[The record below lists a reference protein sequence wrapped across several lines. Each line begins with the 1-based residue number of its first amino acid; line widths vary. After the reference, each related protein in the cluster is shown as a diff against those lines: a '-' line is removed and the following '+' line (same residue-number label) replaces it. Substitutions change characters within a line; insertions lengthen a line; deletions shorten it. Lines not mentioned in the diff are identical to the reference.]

1 MSPDI
6 LTSSAVDLVI
16 FTVVDAKSLSE
27 RLWYDSLVSLGQYI
41 SKSSSGLSLFVVT
54 IPADQEKYPNLTRSR
69 VLPGGYLYKDE
80 TLLESSRRIAQE
92 KLGLDLSTRIRQL
105 GTFDEP
111 NRDPNGRVISFAY
124 WGMVDFEHIRKY
136 LGGREQIGLELVNSS
151 HYMDVFEKE
160 IGSLEQFDGVCRFG
174 NRTMPSPSA
183 FRGHRKTLTT
193 NLPEGRILGLD
204 HDDMVFYA
212 WRKLRHA
219 FSGRLDPFQF
229 LGLNPLGSEF
239 RLSELQD
246 FTEVCRGE
254 RIQRDLFRRQ
264 MQSQETFLLETGKT
278 DRSRAGKPAK
288 LYSPIQM
295 NKEDDNK

>member
-1 MSPDI
+1 
-6 LTSSAVDLVI
+6 
-16 FTVVDAKSLSE
+16 
-27 RLWYDSLVSLGQYI
+27 
-41 SKSSSGLSLFVVT
+41 
-54 IPADQEKYPNLTRSR
+54 
-69 VLPGGYLYKDE
+69 
-80 TLLESSRRIAQE
+80 
-92 KLGLDLSTRIRQL
+92 
-105 GTFDEP
+105 
-111 NRDPNGRVISFAY
+111 
-124 WGMVDFEHIRKY
+124 MVDFEHIRKY

-204 HDDMVFYA
+204 HDDIVFYA

-295 NKEDDNK
+295 NKEDDSK

>member
-27 RLWYDSLVSLGQYI
+27 RLWDDSLVSLGQYS

-54 IPADQEKYPNLTRSR
+54 IPADQEKYPNLARSR

-80 TLLESSRRIAQE
+80 TLLESSRRIAKE

-160 IGSLEQFDGVCRFG
+160 VGSLEQFDGVCRFG

-295 NKEDDNK
+295 NKEDDYK